1 MNITEAIEQRHSCR
15 SYTDK
20 TVTKEQIDRILNTAS
35 HAPSGANTQ
44 PWQVAVLRGKTKE
57 TLQKKCSTPL
67 KLASNR
73 IRTIHIIQH
82 SGKHPTLLDV
92 NNVVCNSTVV

>member
-1 MNITEAIEQRHSCR
+1 MNIIEAIEQRHPCR

-20 TVTKEQIDRILNTAS
+20 TVTKKQIDRILNTAS
-35 HAPSGANTQ
+35 LAPSGANTQ
-44 PWQVAVLRGKTKE
+44 PWQVAVLQGRTKE
-57 TLQKKCSTPL
+57 TLQKKCSMPL

-73 IRTIHIIQH
+73 VRTIHIIQH
-82 SGKHPTLLDV
+82 SSKHPTHFDL